1 MFIEYVPVFNTS
13 QFIFRTRPV
22 HMKDKSLCFILILTA
37 KAMDYEVDLT
47 NLAKD
52 CKIGV
57 KKALEISRILAFNT
71 SSKNKNVVTLKL
83 PLPAPV
89 TVTPRKRK

>member
-1 MFIEYVPVFNTS
+1 
-13 QFIFRTRPV
+13 
-22 HMKDKSLCFILILTA
+22 
-37 KAMDYEVDLT
+37 MDYEVDLT

-57 KKALEISRILAFNT
+57 KKALEVSRILAFNS
-71 SSKNKNVVTLKL
+71 SSKNRNVVTLKL

-89 TVTPRKRK
+89 ILSRKKRK

>member
-1 MFIEYVPVFNTS
+1 
-13 QFIFRTRPV
+13 
-22 HMKDKSLCFILILTA
+22 MKDKSLCFILILTA

-47 NLAKD
+47 NLTKD

-89 TVTPRKRK
+89 AITPKRRK

>member
-1 MFIEYVPVFNTS
+1 
-13 QFIFRTRPV
+13 
-22 HMKDKSLCFILILTA
+22 MKDKSLCYILILTA

-89 TVTPRKRK
+89 TFTSKRKK

>member
-1 MFIEYVPVFNTS
+1 
-13 QFIFRTRPV
+13 
-22 HMKDKSLCFILILTA
+22 MKDKSLCFILILTA

-57 KKALEISRILAFNT
+57 KKALEISRILAFNST
-71 SSKNKNVVTLKL
+71 SKDKNVVTLKL

-89 TVTPRKRK
+89 TVTPKKRR